1 MLLPAVLAVLL
12 TASPEATRFVPG
24 LDELTVDLEMGPALV
39 VQNDNRYGPSG
50 TLYSAEEVGQ
60 RRNLFIGMR
69 VSVEAVLAERH
80 RVLFLY
86 APLDLTT
93 RVTLER
99 DLDFR
104 GTGFNAGE
112 VVDHRYLFDGY
123 RGSYLYRLILQD
135 RLRWDVGGSLQ
146 VRNASVELRSVD
158 SGNSRF
164 AVERDIG
171 LVVALK
177 TRLTWI
183 PNPALWTTLEAD
195 GTSSLGI
202 ADVTGAL
209 YDVSLSV
216 GTPVRPGLDAFLR
229 LRWLGGGAEV
239 PNRNIENW
247 ANLFFATAGVRG
259 DLTRL

>member
-1 MLLPAVLAVLL
+1 MLLPAVLAVLVA
-12 TASPEATRFVPG
+12 ASPVLPG

-39 VQNDNRYGPSG
+39 VQNDNRYGATG
-50 TLYSAEEVGQ
+50 TLYSADDVGQ

-69 VSVEAVLAERH
+69 LSVEAVLAERH
-80 RVLFLY
+80 RVIFLY

-99 DLDFR
+99 DVDFR
-104 GTGFNAGE
+104 GTVFNAGE

-146 VRNASVELRSVD
+146 IRNASVELRSVD
-158 SGNSRF
+158 SGTSRF
-164 AVERDIG
+164 AVENDIG

-195 GTSSLGI
+195 GISSFGI
-202 ADVTGAL
+202 ANVSGAL

-216 GTPVRPGLDAFLR
+216 GTPVRQGVDVFLR